1 MEGAGRPWLDEA
13 VVSRRFCLGRDLER
27 HLSDLQSGEPSPSP
41 AAIER
46 VPRVASTRSARA
58 SVHVIEDP
66 LEFDALEEE
75 WNALLDRSAVSVFQS
90 FEWQRTWWKHF
101 GEGRKN
107 ARLHIVTLRLEDELV
122 AVAPFYIDSVRS
134 LGLLRL
140 RRLLFVGHKDSDY
153 LDILVSPGKERECVE
168 LIAAHLA
175 ERRELFDMALLEE
188 ITDRSPTGLLLQQA
202 FLEQGWAASR
212 FVDEQCPR
220 TPLRRTW
227 EETVA
232 ALPVNYRREIR
243 RRLRNIAKA
252 YEVELELVPPG
263 EQVEPAMREFI
274 DMHQERWIRDGH
286 PGVFADRRRAAFHCE
301 VADRLS
307 RRGWLFLAFLRADGQ
322 RCAANYGFSFR
333 EVLSTYLPGSRELD
347 DLAKYSPGRV
357 LHAKSMEWAIDDGK
371 KIYDFMRGREHY
383 KYEFDATDVPNWSVV
398 AYPHRRAMTAAKHRL
413 DLVANALRRRARREA
428 NALLRTSRNEG
439 WFSSALLKHL
449 VGMVARG
456 LTDVFALLRRRTL
469 ETRRG

>member
-175 ERRELFDMALLEE
+175 ERRERFDMALLEE

-202 FLEQGWAASR
+202 G
-212 FVDEQCPR
+212 VPR
-220 TPLRRTW
+220 
-227 EETVA
+227 
-232 ALPVNYRREIR
+232 
-243 RRLRNIAKA
+243 
-252 YEVELELVPPG
+252 
-263 EQVEPAMREFI
+263 
-274 DMHQERWIRDGH
+274 
-286 PGVFADRRRAAFHCE
+286 
-301 VADRLS
+301 
-307 RRGWLFLAFLRADGQ
+307 
-322 RCAANYGFSFR
+322 
-333 EVLSTYLPGSRELD
+333 
-347 DLAKYSPGRV
+347 
-357 LHAKSMEWAIDDGK
+357 
-371 KIYDFMRGREHY
+371 
-383 KYEFDATDVPNWSVV
+383 
-398 AYPHRRAMTAAKHRL
+398 
-413 DLVANALRRRARREA
+413 
-428 NALLRTSRNEG
+428 
-439 WFSSALLKHL
+439 
-449 VGMVARG
+449 
-456 LTDVFALLRRRTL
+456 
-469 ETRRG
+469 